1 MTTPSTSMSL
11 PIEFADYFD
20 GREEI
25 KIFLNDKCFWG
36 IVKGI
41 TLDKINETIELDIDH
56 VVSEWEYRQISV
68 NNAVKDKNIN
78 VIYKGD
84 VVKEDVDTGEGISAG
99 NFSIVDSE
107 VKNITKS
114 RLIQKARAVAWK
126 LSTGSPVSI
135 TSVKESIKNDEGS
148 YDVTFATEKGTS
160 VKVTCEVKS
169 RIDYQTE
176 RTHADKSNQET
187 IGATPFIVSVGVGL
201 TAEQVKK
208 KVKAHAWV
216 YRHKD
221 QEIPVESIT
230 TDFQNKVGQYTVTAS
245 TGRGTSISVKVEVRE
260 TTGYANVGDPTVIDQ
275 LEDIYSDYNFAY
287 QGWDI
292 NYQGDAGDTLID
304 YVYSRQ
310 NKLEAL
316 TKTMELTDDLF
327 WRVRFINQKIIDV
340 GPFGDKKNYI
350 ISIKPV
356 GESNIQIVEEPS
368 IEYDFENVINLAT
381 VYSEK
386 SDSGMSSLTLRE
398 IYNDPSL
405 QKKGFPVVILRANV
419 NNERDYS
426 KYTTQYPKLAPNN
439 QLEYAV
445 IDETS
450 VALESGTLIEES
462 FDFNDLGAFN
472 TNSEEVKDKDRV
484 RAAKTVYNAAIRKL
498 KQSRRSYRLELT
510 TTEIPVDVNVGDRVR
525 FIYDNSIWNLDAC
538 SNYWKKILSYDDW
551 FYITSI
557 EYNFD
562 SLEHETNRITLEKF
576 LRIERETKNG

>member
-1 MTTPSTSMSL
+1 MTL

-20 GREEI
+20 GREEV
-25 KIFLNDKCFWG
+25 KIFINDKCFWG

-41 TLDKINETIELDIDH
+41 TLDKINETIDIDLDH

-84 VVKEDVDTGEGISAG
+84 ATNENENTGEGISAG
-99 NFSIVDSE
+99 SFSILDTQ
-107 VKNITKS
+107 VKSITNQL
-114 RLIQKARAVAWK
+114 LIDKAKCVAWS
-126 LSTGSPVSI
+126 LSTGSSIKI
-135 TSVKESIKNDEGS
+135 TSVTHNIKNDEGT
-148 YDVTFATEKGTS
+148 YDVTFATAKGTK
-160 VKVTCEVKS
+160 VKVSCEVKTQ
-169 RIDYQTE
+169 IEYQTQ
-176 RTHADKSNQET
+176 RTHTEKSNRET
-187 IGATPFIVSVGVGL
+187 IAATPFIVNLGVGL

-208 KVKAHAWV
+208 KVKAKAWV
-216 YRHKD
+216 YRHRD
-221 QEIPVESIT
+221 EPVEVTSIT
-230 TDFQNKVGQYTVTAS
+230 TNFVNEVGKYQVTAS
-245 TGRGTSISVKVEVRE
+245 TAAGTSITVKVEVNE
-260 TTGYANVGDPTVIDQ
+260 ATGYANVTEATIVDQ

-287 QGWDI
+287 PGWTL
-292 NYQGDAGDTLID
+292 NYQGDAGDTLVD

-316 TKTMELTDDLF
+316 TKTVELTDDLF
-327 WRVRFINQKIIDV
+327 WRVRFVNKKVIDI
-340 GPFGDKKNYI
+340 GTFGSKKNYI
-350 ISIKPV
+350 ISVKPA
-356 GESNIQIVEEPS
+356 GESNIEIIEEPS

-386 SDSGMSSLTLRE
+386 SDSGMTSLTLRE

-439 QLEYAV
+439 ELEFAV

-450 VALESGTLIEES
+450 VALESGTLIEDS
-462 FDFNDLGAFN
+462 FDFNDLGSFN
-472 TNSEEVKDKDRV
+472 IDSEQVRDSDRIE
-484 RAAKTVYNAAIRKL
+484 AAKTVYKAAIRKL
-498 KQSRRSYRLELT
+498 KQSRRSYRISLVVS
-510 TTEIPVDVNVGDRVR
+510 EIPVNLNVGDKVR

-538 SNYWKKILSYDDW
+538 SNYWKKVISYDDW
-551 FYITSI
+551 YYITSI

-562 SLEHETNRITLEKF
+562 ELEHETNTITLEKY
-576 LRIERETKNG
+576 LKVERETKNG